1 MSESKGV
8 AIITGASAGIGR
20 ASAIALGKDG
30 WTVVVTARDE
40 AKLKET
46 ASQIEKSHVIAGDL
60 TSSGFVEKLF
70 KETAEKFGRVDL
82 VFNNAGMSIG
92 SPSFED
98 VKLEDFE
105 RTIAVN
111 LVAPFNIIKHAF
123 LQMKSQ
129 SPQGG
134 RIINNGSIS
143 AVTPR
148 PGSAAY
154 TSSKHAIT
162 GLTKTAAL
170 DGRKYNIAVSQI
182 DIGNAATDMGA
193 KVSSGSPQADGST
206 KNEPT
211 FDVKHVASSIVY
223 MASLPLGANVLSH
236 TIMATNMPSWV
247 GRG

>member
-1 MSESKGV
+1 
-8 AIITGASAGIGR
+8 
-20 ASAIALGKDG
+20 
-30 WTVVVTARDE
+30 
-40 AKLKET
+40 
-46 ASQIEKSHVIAGDL
+46 
-60 TSSGFVEKLF
+60 
-70 KETAEKFGRVDL
+70 
-82 VFNNAGMSIG
+82 MSIG

-162 GLTKTAAL
+162 GLTKVGL
-170 DGRKYNIAVSQI
+170 SL
-182 DIGNAATDMGA
+182 
-193 KVSSGSPQADGST
+193 GSPTFTNCLLWRYPMTALPGLYRPLPWTAGNTTLQSRRSISVCLARAFRAADSV
-206 KNEPT
+206 
-211 FDVKHVASSIVY
+211 FCSDQI
-223 MASLPLGANVLSH
+223 
-236 TIMATNMPSWV
+236 
-247 GRG
+247 